1 MSEKSITWKC
11 SKCGYTLQA
20 AAPPQDCPACKQ
32 QCEFHDVS
40 CYLPGCGGPGGMD
53 PRLK

>member
-1 MSEKSITWKC
+1 MSQMSVTWKC

-20 AAPPQDCPACKQ
+20 AEPPKACPACKES
-32 QCEFHDVS
+32 CKFHDIS
-40 CYLPGCGGPGGMD
+40 CYLPECGGPGGMD